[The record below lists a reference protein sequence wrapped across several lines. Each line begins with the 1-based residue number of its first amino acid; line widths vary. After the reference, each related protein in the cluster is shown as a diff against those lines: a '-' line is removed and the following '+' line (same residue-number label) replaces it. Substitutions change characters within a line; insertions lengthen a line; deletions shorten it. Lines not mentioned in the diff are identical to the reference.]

1 MAHSNLLEV
10 VRRPLS
16 PDTRLEVPASRE
28 EYEQVGEILGRE
40 EASYPQLWYDS
51 AKGVAIVVAPPTP
64 LHSGMAGALLSSIS
78 DEVKMNSGISPAIRR
93 NLRYDSDSTSHSNT
107 TRGLTTRAWDGA
119 LLYREGD
126 RLILMIAV
134 EVGVSQS
141 YDSLRAISWS
151 VCALR
156 CRLGLSMSISESSRR
171 TMPSV
176 RYYTSDEEAYAI
188 IEEAENDFRS
198 QLVQHPYGPLQRDGI
213 TWFGTV
219 RRVILEA
226 YRRQDED
233 CGPDT
238 ILEPSQSFTI
248 VENGEYV
255 GDNISP
261 NLRELVLEDCI
272 PSRLLQRHEV
282 RATPVNF
289 FRQEWFEHEFRASMV
304 LTAIGRLRSYLEPT
318 PI

>member
-10 VRRPLS
+10 VRGRLS
-16 PDTRLEVPASRE
+16 RDTRLEVSASRE
-28 EYEQVGEILGRE
+28 EYEQVGEVLERE

-51 AKGVAIVVAPPTP
+51 AKGVAIVVVPRTP
-64 LHSGMAGALLSSIS
+64 LHSGMVGALVSSIS

-93 NLRYDSDSTSHSNT
+93 NLRSDSDSTRHSNT
-107 TRGLTTRAWDGA
+107 SRGLTTRAWDGA

-141 YDSLRAISWS
+141 YDSLRAAISWF

-156 CRLGLSMSISESSRR
+156 CRLGVSMSISESSRR
-171 TMPSV
+171 TKP
-176 RYYTSDEEAYAI
+176 
-188 IEEAENDFRS
+188 N
-198 QLVQHPYGPLQRDGI
+198 HPYGPLQRD
-213 TWFGTV
+213 V
-219 RRVILEA
+219 RPVILEA
-226 YRRQDED
+226 YRGQDEN
-233 CGPDT
+233 CGPET

-248 VENGEYV
+248 VEKGEYI

-272 PSRLLQRHEV
+272 PSRLLQGHEI
-282 RATPVNF
+282 RATF
-289 FRQEWFEHEFRASMV
+289 FFFLDFFHHEWFENEFRASMV
-304 LTAIGRLRSYLEPT
+304 LTAIGRLGSYLEHT